1 MACLYILYK
10 KSNPEDIRYVGITKY
25 NDTKKRISMHK
36 SRLSS
41 GSTLPLYNWMR
52 KHRDIESKVLHTEIS
67 WEKACALEIETIESY
82 LSKGY
87 RLLNCNKGGG
97 GYLSLS
103 EQSRKKLADSSRGRK
118 HTEETKRKMS
128 ELKIGITTWNKG
140 IPMSEETKKKLSE
153 SKKGKK
159 LTQEHK
165 DKISKSGKGRVVSEE
180 VKKIIGDAHRGK
192 TVSKETREKLSKS
205 NKGKLPWNKGLK
217 TQK

>member
-1 MACLYILYK
+1 
-10 KSNPEDIRYVGITKY
+10 
-25 NDTKKRISMHK
+25 
-36 SRLSS
+36 
-41 GSTLPLYNWMR
+41 MR
-52 KHRDIESKVLHTEIS
+52 KHRDIESKVLYTEIS

-82 LSKGY
+82 LSKGHK
-87 RLLNCNKGGG
+87 LLNCNKGGG

-103 EQSRKKLADSSRGRK
+103 DQSRKKLADSSRGRK

-140 IPMSEETKKKLSE
+140 IPMSEEAKKKLSE
-153 SKKGKK
+153 SKKGRK

-217 TQK
+217 KQK